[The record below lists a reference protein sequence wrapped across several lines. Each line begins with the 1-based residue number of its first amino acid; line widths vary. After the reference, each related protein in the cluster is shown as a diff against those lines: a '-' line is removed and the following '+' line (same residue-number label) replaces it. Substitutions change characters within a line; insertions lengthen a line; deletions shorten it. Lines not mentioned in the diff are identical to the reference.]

1 MNDLA
6 LHQWINS
13 NQIPRILVSGD
24 DQRVRQRV
32 LWTIFGRIFRED
44 RTLIVCDN
52 TGAGIDLAGLG
63 FSVHDGLCG
72 RFRHYDPFQCV
83 NGGWKELSRL
93 RQILSVLGLPAG
105 DKLPVYFQLLQEME
119 TARTGEQGPLTLE
132 AFQRYQ
138 AAFLFEEMLDALPL
152 PERKRKLLRST
163 YYEVCQSAAEFGNAM
178 LLLAP
183 LITGEE
189 TLPSRNHSA
198 ILYRVGQMR
207 GDPCLQRLVGLA
219 LRFALE
225 DLGEPAA
232 VVILDDGCDAA
243 LPMAE
248 LIAYLPQ
255 SMELYY
261 VTEDAF
267 SAEEGG
273 VRRLEGLFE
282 ASIFSRH
289 KSMESCQAIERMFG
303 TIPVRHS
310 TYMVHYDRRWKANSP
325 WDIFLGN
332 NKSEDYGQAVPT
344 EEPRYRKEDIAAFPG
359 GTAILTCRGRSMIAT
374 I

>member
-32 LWTIFGRIFRED
+32 LWTIFGRLFQED

-52 TGAGIDLAGLG
+52 TGAGVDLAGLG
-63 FSVHDGLCG
+63 FSVYDGLCG

-83 NGGWKELSRL
+83 DGGWKELSRL
-93 RQILSVLGLPAG
+93 RQILSVLGLPVG

-119 TARTGEQGPLTLE
+119 TARTGVRGPLTLE
-132 AFQRYQ
+132 TFRSYQ
-138 AAFLFEEMLDALPL
+138 AAFLFEEKLDALPL
-152 PERKRKLLRST
+152 PERKRKLLRSI
-163 YYEVCQSAAEFGNAM
+163 YYEVCQPAAEFGNAM

-207 GDPCLQRLVGLA
+207 GDPCLQRLVGQV

-225 DLGEPAA
+225 DRQEPAA
-232 VVILDDGCDAA
+232 VVILDDGCGDTA
-243 LPMAE
+243 LAAE
-248 LIAYLPQ
+248 LIACLPQ
-255 SMELYY
+255 DMELYY
-261 VTEDAF
+261 VTKDAF
-267 SAEEGG
+267 SAEEMV
-273 VRRLEGLFE
+273 VRRLESLFE
-282 ASIFSRH
+282 TSIFSRH
-289 KSMESCQAIERMFG
+289 RSMESCRAIERMLG

-310 TYMVHYDRRWKANSP
+310 TYTVHYDRRWKANSP
-325 WDIFLGN
+325 WDIFLGS
-332 NKSEDYGQAVPT
+332 NKSEDYGEAAPV
-344 EEPRYRKEDIAAFPG
+344 EEPRYRKEEIAAFPG